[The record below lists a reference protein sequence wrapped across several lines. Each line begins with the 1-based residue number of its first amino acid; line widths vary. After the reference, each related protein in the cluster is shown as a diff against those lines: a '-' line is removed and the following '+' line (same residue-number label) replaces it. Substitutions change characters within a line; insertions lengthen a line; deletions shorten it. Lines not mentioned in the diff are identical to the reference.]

1 MMIQNLRDAVKADLR
16 GKFGAIQSFPR
27 KQEKS
32 QINNLILHLK
42 QLEKEQT
49 KYEVKIRKETIKIGT
64 EISEIEMKKTI
75 EKINETKCRFF
86 KKINKIDKP
95 LAQLIKKKGR
105 GEVSNKVRREKG
117 KVTLAPQNTKDHKI
131 LLPII

>member
-1 MMIQNLRDAVKADLR
+1 MIQNLRDAVKADLR

-95 LAQLIKKKGR
+95 LAQLIKKKGG
-105 GEVSNKVRREKG
+105 GEKFQIKLEEK
-117 KVTLAPQNTKDHKI
+117 KEKLHWHHRIQKI
-131 LLPII
+131 TRYYYQ